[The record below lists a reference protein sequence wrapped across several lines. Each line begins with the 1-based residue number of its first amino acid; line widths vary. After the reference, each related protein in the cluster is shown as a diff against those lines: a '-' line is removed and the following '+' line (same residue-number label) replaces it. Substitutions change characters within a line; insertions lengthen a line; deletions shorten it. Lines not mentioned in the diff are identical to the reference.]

1 MSLERILNAESV
13 AIIGA
18 SKKETKRGYQ
28 TIRTLLDEKY
38 EGRIYPV
45 NPKEKSILG
54 FKCYKKVSDIEE
66 PVDVALV
73 ATPAATLPAVL
84 EDCGQNGVG
93 GAVVLAGGFGEMGPE
108 GRQLENEMMAVA
120 KKYNIRLMGPNT
132 SGMLNM
138 HANFNL
144 VGLKDAPKGDIAL
157 LTQSG
162 NMALT
167 LITEA
172 KIKSRKGF
180 SYYVGVGNEADIKFH
195 EYLEFFRQ
203 DPNTRAIL
211 VYVEGLQNGRE
222 FVQQAQ
228 TTTLEKP
235 IILLKSGR
243 SSTGKK
249 SAGSHTGALAGISE
263 VANTAFRRAGIIVID
278 NSDEL
283 FPAAETLS
291 SLPPVKN
298 NKVAILADGG
308 GHATIA
314 SDLLTD
320 LGIII
325 PELSERTQKKL
336 RDILPQAASVPNPVD
351 VAGGT
356 DADPSIFAD
365 CARIILNDPNV
376 GGLLIV
382 GLFGG
387 YGIRFAESLSL
398 MEEDAAHQMGKMIKK
413 WKKPIVVH
421 SLYSFEKPHALE
433 LLRYY
438 DIPVYDSLDVAVKC
452 ISVLAEY
459 GRYLN
464 SYHTKTKFVLNWEAK
479 AKPEGKRIIRVAR
492 NDGRGTLL
500 EHEAKRLFAIHGAP
514 VPADALAQ
522 TAREAV
528 AMAKNIDNEVV
539 LKIVSPDILHKSDA
553 GGVRLKLGTDEEI
566 QRAFDEIM
574 ENARNFNPGADIR
587 GVLVSPMAV
596 EGVEIIIG
604 TKYDDQFGPVI
615 MYGLGGI
622 MVEILKDVSFRV
634 LPITPTDAKKM
645 IVETKSY
652 PILNGAR
659 GKPPLDQKSIR
670 KLLLL
675 CSEIVEAYPDI
686 QEMDL
691 NPVIVYENGL
701 SLVDARVILKAED
714 GEMTEG
720 TDDSEDRNRGQMIFN
735 RKAERHHHSMFDVH
749 IFNQPLR

>member
-13 AIIGA
+13 AIVGA
-18 SKKETKRGYQ
+18 SKNETKRGYQ

-54 FKCYKKVSDIEE
+54 FKCYQKVADIEE

-73 ATPAATLPAVL
+73 ATPARSLPAVL
-84 EDCGQNGVG
+84 KDCGQNGVK
-93 GAVVLAGGFGEMGPE
+93 GAVVLAGGFGEMGRE
-108 GRQLENEMMAVA
+108 GRKLENEMVAVA
-120 KKYNIRLMGPNT
+120 QKHNIRLIGPNT
-132 SGMLNM
+132 SGILNM
-138 HANFNL
+138 HDNLNL
-144 VGLKDAPKGDIAL
+144 VGLKNAPKGNIAL

-203 DPNTRAIL
+203 DPNTKALL
-211 VYVEGLQNGRE
+211 VYVEGLHNGRE

-228 TTTLEKP
+228 KTTLEKP

-243 SSTGKK
+243 SSTGKR

-263 VANTAFRRAGIIVID
+263 VAKTAFRRSGIIVIE

-291 SLPPVKN
+291 SLPPIKN
-298 NKVAILADGG
+298 NKIAILADGG

-314 SDLLTD
+314 ADLLTD
-320 LGIII
+320 LGIDI
-325 PELSERTQKKL
+325 PELSEKTQVKL
-336 RDILPQAASVPNPVD
+336 RQILPQAASVPNPVD

-356 DADPSIFAD
+356 DADPSVFAD
-365 CARIILNDPNV
+365 CARIILNDTNV

-387 YGIRFAESLSL
+387 YGIRFAESLAL
-398 MEEDAAHQMGKMIKK
+398 MEEDAAHQMGKMVKK
-413 WKKPIVVH
+413 RNKPIVLH
-421 SLYSFEKPHALE
+421 SLYNSERPHALE

-459 GRYLN
+459 GNYLN
-464 SYHTKTKFVLNWEAK
+464 SYHTKTKFILNWGVK
-479 AKPEGKRIIRVAR
+479 ARLEGKKIIQTAR
-492 NDGRGTLL
+492 KDGRSSLL
-500 EHEAKRLFAIHGAP
+500 EHEAKRLLAIHGAL
-514 VPADALAQ
+514 VPEDFLAKTAD
-522 TAREAV
+522 EAV
-528 AMAKNIDNEVV
+528 EFAKKIGGDVV

-553 GGVRLKLGTDEEI
+553 GGVRIKLRTEKEI
-566 QRAFDEIM
+566 REAFDEIIK
-574 ENARNFNPGADIR
+574 NALAFNPQADIR
-587 GVLVSPMAV
+587 GVLASPMAV

-634 LPITPTDAKKM
+634 LPITPTDARKM
-645 IVETKSY
+645 IAETKSY

-686 QEMDL
+686 EEMDL
-691 NPVIVYENGL
+691 NPIIVYESGL
-701 SLVDARVILKAED
+701 SIVDARVILKAE
-714 GEMTEG
+714 G
-720 TDDSEDRNRGQMIFN
+720 T
-735 RKAERHHHSMFDVH
+735 
-749 IFNQPLR
+749 